1 VTWIF
6 ARHSFKNVAF
16 EVLANKYMNEV
27 ALFLDKPV
35 MGSSTWKAILND
47 MNFINDDFIFKI
59 GDGDNNVWFKP
70 WIIKKPLCDMV
81 YDIALDDNVL
91 NTITDENKPNT

>member
-1 VTWIF
+1 M
-6 ARHSFKNVAF
+6 K
-16 EVLANKYMNEV
+16 EV

-35 MGSSTWKAILND
+35 MGSSTRKAILNA
-47 MNFINDDFIFKI
+47 MNFIETDFTFKI

-81 YDIALDDNVL
+81 YDIALDDKVPQHYNR
-91 NTITDENKPNT
+91 